1 MKGSNRAPSIKESTV
16 NNTMTRKEELIEW
29 ISIATDFIALAAVEL
44 TLIAAADGAPRFSV
58 DSEGV
63 VSA

>member
-1 MKGSNRAPSIKESTV
+1 V
-16 NNTMTRKEELIEW
+16 NNTTMTREEELIEW
-29 ISIATDFIALAAVEL
+29 IALASDFIALAAVEL
-44 TLIAAADGAPRFSV
+44 TLIAAAEGAPRFSV

>member
-1 MKGSNRAPSIKESTV
+1 V
-16 NNTMTRKEELIEW
+16 NNTTMTREEELIEQ